1 MTNNRIL
8 IVDDNAENLYIL
20 RVLLQAAGFEVDS
33 ANHGAEALKFAKENL
48 PRLIV
53 SDILMPV
60 MDGFSLCREWMA
72 DETLKDVPFL
82 FYTATYTDDRDR
94 DFALSLGAT
103 RFIIKPEE
111 PDVLME
117 IIRET
122 IDQKDNADSQK
133 EEEEGPAEKD
143 LPEDAVYLKQ
153 YNEALI
159 RKLEKKMEDLNRTN
173 QELKEDIARREATE
187 KRLFLAHE
195 FLGRIIENIPNLVYL
210 KQASDLRYVRINR
223 AVEDFL
229 GIDRNQLVGKTDHE
243 FWPPEMADSFT
254 RMDREVLTSKQPL
267 SIPEEEVQDIRGEI
281 HYMRTRKVPVLN
293 AAGEAEYLLGISED
307 ITEQKNARKER
318 QELERQL
325 IQAQKM
331 ESIGRLAGGVA
342 HDFNNKLFIILSRA
356 ELLLGSLPED
366 SPIRVDLEEILNVAS
381 SSAELTRQLLAFARK
396 QAVVPVVIDLNGT
409 MESILNMLGR
419 LVGSNIDLKWVPGE
433 GLKNLQMDPS
443 QIDQILANLVINARD
458 AIGTY
463 DGQVT
468 ITSRM
473 EQLDEHYCDNHIGFL
488 PGEYV
493 VISVSDNGCGMD
505 EETQAK
511 VFEPFFTTKAP
522 GEGTGLGLATVFG
535 IVKQNEGFV
544 HLESRPGEGTTFTI
558 YLPAYHGKQQA
569 SKKTWSESKSPAA
582 GGAETILLVEDDP
595 AILNLATK
603 IMERLNYKVISAAT
617 PADAI
622 ATACDHD
629 EAIHLLI
636 TDMMLPEMTGR
647 ELVDELKKYHSEI
660 SCLYISGYAS
670 QEVLQQ
676 LSVEERPHFLQKP
689 FSIKQLAAKVQEVL
703 GP

>member
-1 MTNNRIL
+1 MIL

-20 RVLLQAAGFEVDS
+20 RVLLQANGFEVES
-33 ANHGAEALKFAKENL
+33 ANHGAEALKIARATT

-72 DETLKDVPFL
+72 DEILKDVPFL
-82 FYTATYTDDRDR
+82 FYTATYTDDRDK

-103 RFIIKPEE
+103 RFVIKPEE
-111 PDVLME
+111 PDVLMQ
-117 IIRET
+117 IIQDT
-122 IDQKDNADSQK
+122 LDQHPDGVVQR
-133 EEEEGPAEKD
+133 EEEEGPESKE
-143 LPEDAVYLKQ
+143 LPEDSVYLKQ

-159 RKLEKKMEDLNRTN
+159 RKLEKKMEELKRTN

-187 KRLFLAHE
+187 KRLFIAHE
-195 FLGRIIENIPNLVYL
+195 FLGRIIENIPNLVFL

-223 AVEDFL
+223 AVEEYL

-243 FWPPEMADSFT
+243 FWPGEMADSFT
-254 RMDREVLTSKQPL
+254 KMDREVLTSKQLL
-267 SIPEEEVQDIRGEI
+267 SIPEEQVLDVRGETR
-281 HYMRTRKVPVLN
+281 YMRTRKVPVLN

-307 ITEQKNARKER
+307 ITEQKEARKER

-342 HDFNNKLFIILSRA
+342 HDFNNKLFIILSHA
-356 ELLLGSLPED
+356 ELLLASLPDD
-366 SPIRVDLEEILNVAS
+366 SPIRGDLEQILNVAS

-396 QAVVPVVIDLNGT
+396 QAIVPEVIDLNKT
-409 MESILNMLGR
+409 MESILSMLGR
-419 LVGSNIDLKWVPGE
+419 LVGSNVDLKWVPGD
-433 GLKNLQMDPS
+433 GLKPIQMDPS

-458 AIGTY
+458 AIGNT
-463 DGQVT
+463 DGRVT

-473 EQLDEHYCDNHIGFL
+473 EQLDDTFCDNHIGFL

-493 VISVSDNGCGMD
+493 VITVADNGCGMD
-505 EETQAK
+505 KETQTK

-544 HLESRPGEGTTFTI
+544 LLESCPDEGATFTI
-558 YLPAYHGKQQA
+558 YLPAYQGTEPA
-569 SKKTWSESKSPAA
+569 TRKKWADEERPTE
-582 GGAETILLVEDDP
+582 GGAETILLVEDDQ

-603 IMERLNYKVISAAT
+603 ILKRLNYRVISAST

-622 ATACDHD
+622 AAASDH
-629 EAIHLLI
+629 EEPIHLLI

-647 ELVDELKKYHSEI
+647 ELIGELKKYHSEI
-660 SCLYISGYAS
+660 NCLYISGYAS

-703 GP
+703 GKE